1 MKDKSVTLALV
12 LTLFLG
18 PLGLFY
24 VSAWGAV
31 ALVVVAAAAV
41 VPTMGFVL
49 IFVWPA
55 SMVWAA
61 LVASKQ
67 HNDFVR
73 GPVMSRSMK
82 RGVRPWPVFGQN
94 RVSIIGGKEEPT
106 GALTAKGWRA
116 DEPCW

>member
-12 LTLFLG
+12 LTLFFG
-18 PLGLFY
+18 PLGLLY

-31 ALVVVAAAAV
+31 AMVVLAAAAV

-67 HNDFVR
+67 HNDFLR
-73 GPVMSRSMK
+73 GPEMSRS
-82 RGVRPWPVFGQN
+82 
-94 RVSIIGGKEEPT
+94 
-106 GALTAKGWRA
+106 
-116 DEPCW
+116 